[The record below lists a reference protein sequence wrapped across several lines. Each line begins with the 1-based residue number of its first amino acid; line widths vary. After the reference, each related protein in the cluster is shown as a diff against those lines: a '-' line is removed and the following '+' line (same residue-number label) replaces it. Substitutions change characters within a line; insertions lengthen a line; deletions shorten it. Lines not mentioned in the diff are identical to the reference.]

1 MRLLALGAV
10 AVWCTACGS
19 PGPPPSTTTPA
30 APTVTAVNPARV
42 DRSRSALPE
51 GYEVSAYTGRPAPV
65 ALWGLRDPADAD
77 PPQCAALASPAVDTA
92 TARGWSASGAGGIA
106 YAVVAAA
113 PGGPG
118 PLPDDCARWT
128 VSSGPTTATVR
139 EVPAPDVDA
148 ARTVGLR
155 TDATTVVEGG
165 TETRSHADTFIAYL
179 GDYICV
185 VALVTDPGSPHPAL
199 GPEFA
204 SHLLTETVSAL
215 RG

>member
-1 MRLLALGAV
+1 MAG
-10 AVWCTACGS
+10 WCAACGT
-19 PGPPPSTTTPA
+19 PGPPPPTTNPATPTA
-30 APTVTAVNPARV
+30 TVVNPARV

-51 GYEVSAYTGRPAPV
+51 GYEVRAYTGLPAPG
-65 ALWGLRDPADAD
+65 ALWGLRDPADSD
-77 PPQCAALASPAVDTA
+77 PPQCAALALPTADAA
-92 TARGWSASGAGGIA
+92 TAKGWSASGAGGIA

-113 PGGPG
+113 PGGPA
-118 PLPDDCARWT
+118 PPADCAQWT
-128 VSSGPTTATVR
+128 LSSGPTTARVR
-139 EVPAPDVDA
+139 EVPAPAVDA
-148 ARTVGLR
+148 ARTVGMR

-199 GPEFA
+199 EPGFA